1 MARLFNEE
9 DRKKIKERALQ
20 LEALEDISK
29 GEAAQR
35 AIGEL
40 FTPEQITAAYEEV
53 SPSVTTEVAE
63 TQRKIEEQEQDYI
76 RERTRQLEA
85 EGGFTEQEAEATAGR
100 ELEQS
105 VRTAAPLGF
114 GGVEERKEGFLT
126 GAIGVGREEPIAE
139 QQAPTP
145 SGIDY
150 GKLQNLFE
158 QELSLSPEQASSQ
171 TAAFRNF
178 ILEPTLA
185 NIKEN
190 EKLSGAELDRQA
202 IEQSFA
208 VLAGIDKKLK
218 DKSTWIQPEQAE
230 GSGDP
235 WIRAFSKQIE
245 RGEGVPNLTEAE
257 RAYLSATVE
266 AEKDE
271 QVKARKGETK
281 VVIVLKDGTEMDAA
295 SYDPQFDGP
304 ATTKKVEKTDAEI
317 RADIT
322 RDAPAPWWLTE
333 DAEKIKKSPEDYEKA
348 GLFTKTTPYGTQ
360 KETTA
365 SWLLRSA
372 MSPFN
377 AVAGVVSDVGYS
389 LDPALETKR
398 EKARP
403 KEFKDSP
410 VLLNVAEGR
419 GFFGE
424 ATEMTE
430 LLNME
435 GGAKYATMAGGF
447 ALDLVDPS
455 LDLAKGVTT
464 GIKGA
469 TQNIRAAN
477 KIYGT
482 SKGSGAL
489 REAYKLGKADF
500 LDNYILTSFINKNYA
515 PGDFR
520 NLMSKQVTRDLEAH
534 SKMVE
539 QSLDIM
545 DSPTAR
551 QAYDNLAETAQNSHY
566 GKKLKS
572 VLDDLPAD
580 AAIDDAL
587 AKMDDLFKTKDKMLD
602 EVARI
607 TEELDDIIND
617 PSKSF
622 KSLRRKDVARSLGA
636 AARADEGVK
645 AAIGKVFAEPRPSG
659 ATKLT
664 TAISE
669 LAENPVAYDVFK
681 KHLLSDLA
689 SKRIAKA
696 TKGISAFDQ
705 NLVFVTRNILT
716 DKKTAKEIIDRLNKS
731 ELGALSNKLA
741 KGEVVT
747 TVARKTS
754 IPDPTSKLPARVA
767 AQRGR
772 TAARVM
778 PAYKLDAEDVDKIYN
793 ILEELDQFGKID
805 SVTNGLIRT
814 GLEEGVITTTNFRTL
829 LDANADLIAEG
840 LHSTT
845 ITRSR
850 DLARLPIGE
859 QIEFLMPMEQRTFAR
874 SAAKKIYEKL
884 TGRTP
889 KLGNLSIGQRQLI
902 NKVRTKIANVD
913 KQLRKEI
920 KLLADNKEFRAA
932 YGIPK
937 NEKLLMPEVI
947 SALIVGPRD
956 GASRTFI
963 EEQINGILFDLFYTK
978 STKENI
984 FDLFTGTSV
993 SKNVDVFSQKAKER
1007 LQPLIDRAVFTAL
1020 DDPRKLL
1027 FSLEEIMNEAGKMV
1041 ASGDQSLLR
1050 YPADEIKSV
1059 LKESNGKI
1067 PAEVQVGSYY
1077 RAEANRLADEALGEL
1092 INSEVGKGRLSVF
1105 DELPR
1110 EVQQEVAKTLNKAAY
1125 PKQIWESTPMLKYRL
1140 GNAVQ
1145 VRFIKNRMKRILSG
1159 EKGVVSE
1166 DDVSEVLQFA
1176 TKGQGK
1182 QASLFPHYLTKKL
1195 GDPNFRYVFELMSE
1209 AAEDVAQ
1216 GIIRR
1221 NNLEK
1226 TDEGIIEAE
1235 KLIGSLGDDA
1245 GKDYGQL
1252 KLLFGEDVASQL
1264 RSELT
1269 SGFEDIRGQILELL
1283 EAKYTGTLSEKGAS
1297 KLKQGFDALQNLR
1310 YTLILNARPRFHGAN
1325 LITGADIVYST
1336 TGKLP
1341 RIDDI
1346 AEAMVVI
1353 ANKEPNRIIQ
1363 VGGRNFTVGELNE
1376 IVGAD
1381 VGQTVYRAALPS
1393 AEQDRIIKMIEKG
1406 DIRGQPVKDFLM
1418 DLPQTEDSFYRY
1430 AVLKAALREGRSMDE
1445 AIALARRSMFDASD
1459 TLDIEKGIKK
1469 LALFYGFQRNNLV
1482 QAVKNLSS
1490 LKGMKRL
1497 RNVGR
1502 LRQNLSDAFTDEE
1515 TRKYSPS
1522 YAQTRI
1528 IFNKIGFDP
1537 DKGKDLILTSPP
1549 LASLDALYSLAD
1561 VLKGEPQGLFGGALR
1576 SEYKALLGVEDKFA
1590 IDPEEV
1596 PPEHIAILGM
1606 GGTDPLD
1613 AINLLLTG
1621 FGASPTT
1628 YVPTDKPFEGREI
1641 EGRKGRYKIPL
1652 TTPKQR
1658 AIYTKFMTAMAWSGM
1673 ASPVIDYAR
1682 TLSPQGTKVEP
1693 LGARGQLMF
1702 GSAAETP
1709 LTMMTP
1715 EKQAYYDRVSR
1726 LRQLQG
1732 LNSALK
1738 KDEDARI
1745 EFKLAPEEKGEEA
1758 FRPAKPPVSVRKPK
1772 MRTYEQIGAE
1782 LIKAK
1787 GEVRRADNETD
1798 FNRALK
1804 RFDELVVELDKAYE
1818 REQQQKRL
1826 RK

>member
-1 MARLFNEE
+1 MAKLFEQT
-9 DRKKIKERALQ
+9 DRDKIKARALQ
-20 LEALEDISK
+20 LVETEGISQ

-35 AIGEL
+35 AISEL
-40 FTPEQITAAYEEV
+40 FTPQQITAAYEKV
-53 SPSVTTEVAE
+53 SPTVTAEVAE
-63 TQRKIEEQEQDYI
+63 TQRKIDEEEQRYL
-76 RERTRQLEA
+76 RERKRQLEA
-85 EGGFTEQEAEATAGR
+85 GGGFTEQEAESTAKK

-114 GGVEERKEGFLT
+114 GGVEDRKEGFVS
-126 GAIGVGREEPIAE
+126 GAAGLGREEPIAE
-139 QQAPTP
+139 QQAAAP

-150 GKLQNLFE
+150 ERLQNLFE
-158 QELSLSPEQASSQ
+158 EELNLSPEQASSQ
-171 TAAFRNF
+171 VSAFRDF
-178 ILEPTLA
+178 ILEPTLT
-185 NIKEN
+185 NIKEK
-190 EKLSGAELDRQA
+190 EGLSGAELDRQA
-202 IEQSFA
+202 VEQSFA
-208 VLAGIDKKLK
+208 ILAGIDKKLK
-218 DKSTWIQPEQAE
+218 DKSTYLQPEQAP
-230 GSGDP
+230 GSSDP
-235 WIRAFSKQIE
+235 WIRAFSKQIQL
-245 RGEGVPNLTEAE
+245 GEGVPNLTEAE
-257 RAYLSATVE
+257 RSYLNATVE
-266 AEKDE
+266 AGVDE

-281 VVIVLKDGTEMDAA
+281 VVVVLKDGTEIDAA

-304 ATTKKVEKTDAEI
+304 ATTKKVVKTDEEI
-317 RADIT
+317 RAEINKKE
-322 RDAPAPWWLTE
+322 PMPWWLTE
-333 DAEKIKKSPEDYEKA
+333 DAEKIKKNPEDYEKF
-348 GLFTKTTPYGTQ
+348 GIFTKTTPYGTQ
-360 KETTA
+360 KETSA

-377 AVAGVVSDVGYS
+377 AAAGQVADIGYG
-389 LDPALETKR
+389 LDADLETKR
-398 EKARP
+398 EEARP
-403 KEFKDSP
+403 KGFKDSP

-424 ATEMTE
+424 ASEMTE

-455 LDLAKGVTT
+455 FDLAKGVTT

-477 KIYGT
+477 RIYGT

-489 REAYKLGKADF
+489 KEAYKLGKADF
-500 LDNYILTSFINKNYA
+500 LDNYILTSFTNKNFA

-534 SKMVE
+534 SKMIE

-551 QAYDNLAETAQNSHY
+551 QAYDNLSETAKNSHY

-622 KSLRRKDVARSLGA
+622 KNLRRKDVARSLGA

-645 AAIGKVFAEPRPSG
+645 AAIGKVFAETKPSG

-716 DKKTAKEIIDRLNKS
+716 DKKTAKEIIDRLKKS
-731 ELGALSNKLA
+731 ELGVLSSKLA
-741 KGEVVT
+741 EGEVVT

-754 IPDPTSKLPARVA
+754 ITDPTSPLPARVA
-767 AQRGR
+767 EQRGR
-772 TAARVM
+772 TAARVL
-778 PAYKLDAEDVDKIYN
+778 PAYKLDAEDVDKIFD

-805 SVTNGLIRT
+805 PVTNGLIRT
-814 GLEEGVITTTNFRTL
+814 GLEQGVITTINFRTL

-840 LHSTT
+840 LHSTK

-859 QIEFLMPMEQRTFAR
+859 QVEFLMPMEQRTFAR

-913 KQLRKEI
+913 KQLRREI
-920 KLLADNKEFRAA
+920 KLLSDNKEFRAA
-932 YGIPK
+932 YGIPE
-937 NEKLLMPEVI
+937 NETLLMPEII

-956 GASRTFI
+956 GASRAFI

-993 SKNVDVFSQKAKER
+993 SKNVDVFSQKGKDQ
-1007 LQPLIDRAVFTAL
+1007 LQELIDEAVFAAI
-1020 DDPRKLL
+1020 DDPTKLL
-1027 FSLEEIMNEAGKMV
+1027 FSLEKVLDEAGKMV
-1041 ASGDQSLLR
+1041 ASGDQTLLR
-1050 YPADEIKSV
+1050 FPPDEIKSV

-1077 RAEANRLADEALGEL
+1077 RAEANRIADEALGEL
-1092 INSEVGKGRLSVF
+1092 INSEIGKGRLSVF

-1125 PKQIWESTPMLKYRL
+1125 PKQIWESTPMLRFRI
-1140 GNAVQ
+1140 GNDVQ
-1145 VRFIKNRMKRILSG
+1145 LRFIKNRMKRILSG

-1221 NNLEK
+1221 NNLQK
-1226 TDEGIIEAE
+1226 TDEGILQAE
-1235 KLIGSLGDDA
+1235 KLIGSLGQDT

-1264 RSELT
+1264 RSELL

-1283 EAKYTGTLSEKGAS
+1283 EAKYTGTLTEQGAAR
-1297 KLKQGFDALQNLR
+1297 LKEGFEALQNLR

-1325 LITGADIVYST
+1325 LMTGADIVYST

-1341 RIDDI
+1341 RLDDI

-1353 ANKEPNRIIQ
+1353 ANKDPNKIIK

-1393 AEQDRIIKMIEKG
+1393 AEQGRIIKMIEEGNITGK
-1406 DIRGQPVKDFLM
+1406 PVKDFLM
-1418 DLPQTEDSFYRY
+1418 DLPQTEDSLYRY

-1459 TLDIEKGIKK
+1459 TLDIEKGFKK

-1482 QAVKNLSS
+1482 NAVKNLTS

-1502 LRQNLSDAFTDEE
+1502 FRQNLSDAFTDEE

-1522 YAQTRI
+1522 YAQSRI

-1537 DKGKDLILTSPP
+1537 DKGKSLITTSPP
-1549 LASLDALYSLAD
+1549 LASLDALYGLAD
-1561 VLKGEPQGLFGGALR
+1561 VLKGEPQGLLGGAIR

-1596 PPEHIAILGM
+1596 PSEHIAILGM
-1606 GGTDPLD
+1606 GGSDPLD
-1613 AINLLLTG
+1613 SINLLLAG

-1628 YVPTDKPFEGREI
+1628 YVPTDEPFKGREI
-1641 EGRKGRYKIPL
+1641 EGKKGRYTIPL

-1658 AIYTKFMTAMAWSGM
+1658 RAYKLFMTAMAWSGM
-1673 ASPVIDYAR
+1673 ASPITDYSRA
-1682 TLSPQGTKVEP
+1682 LSPQGTKVEP

-1702 GSAAETP
+1702 GTAAETP
-1709 LTMMTP
+1709 LTFMSP

-1726 LRQLQG
+1726 LRQLQS
-1732 LNSALK
+1732 LTRELK

-1745 EFKLAPEEKGEEA
+1745 EETLVPEEKGEEA
-1758 FRPAKPPVSVRKPK
+1758 FRPAKPSVTTKPE
-1772 MRTYEQIGAE
+1772 MRSYEQIGDE
-1782 LIKAK
+1782 LIRA
-1787 GEVRRADNETD
+1787 ERAVYRADNETD
-1798 FNRALK
+1798 FNIAMK
-1804 RFDELVVELDKAYE
+1804 RFDRLKEELDRAYE
-1818 REQQQKRL
+1818 REQQRERL
-1826 RK
+1826 K